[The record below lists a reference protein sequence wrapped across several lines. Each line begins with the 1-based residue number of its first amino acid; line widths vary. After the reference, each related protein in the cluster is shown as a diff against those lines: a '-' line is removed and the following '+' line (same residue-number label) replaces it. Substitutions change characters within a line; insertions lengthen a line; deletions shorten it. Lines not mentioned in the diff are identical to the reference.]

1 MFTNI
6 WRTLAAVCQPRPR
19 GFENPPATT
28 EPPELPP
35 MPPANN
41 QGEVIKVY
49 GQQPPRRVVI
59 IHGCCL
65 ADHWAEIFVDDIP
78 VGTIQLTKETAYDT
92 KFFPSLRI
100 VLQRCLSSR
109 FWPKADPKP
118 YAAEFDIDDLIMSS
132 TSYYLGRQTGNVET
146 FCRNLSASW
155 NRLPAHVQS
164 YVRRVVNE
172 AFSRDDIARS
182 LCKEHLPL
190 GADCDRVSWELVR
203 KCWGG

>member
-6 WRTLAAVCQPRPR
+6 WRLLRPEPRANR
-19 GFENPPATT
+19 NPPATT

-35 MPPANN
+35 SRH
-41 QGEVIKVY
+41 QGFVLDVNGKLPLR
-49 GQQPPRRVVI
+49 QVVI
-59 IHGCCL
+59 IHGSCL
-65 ADHWAEIFVDDIP
+65 NDHWAEVFVDDIP
-78 VGTIQLTKETAYDT
+78 VGTIQLTKETAYDP
-92 KFFPSLRI
+92 KFFPSLRG
-100 VLQRCLSSR
+100 VLQKCLSSR

-118 YAAEFDIDDLIMSS
+118 YATEFDIDDLIMSS

-146 FCRNLSASW
+146 FCRNLAASW

-172 AFSRDDIARS
+172 AFGRDDIARS
-182 LCKEHLPL
+182 LGKEHLPL
-190 GADCDRVSWELVR
+190 GADCHRVSWELVR